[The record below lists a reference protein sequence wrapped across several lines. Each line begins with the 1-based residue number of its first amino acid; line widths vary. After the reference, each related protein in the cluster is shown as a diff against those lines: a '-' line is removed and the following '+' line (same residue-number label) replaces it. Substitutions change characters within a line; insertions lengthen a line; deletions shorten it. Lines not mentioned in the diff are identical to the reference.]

1 MVTLFTDPIADLITR
16 IKNANT
22 VYKEVIEVPYSNI
35 KRSIVQILKEEGYI
49 KDFEVIDKDEKKT
62 IKIYLKF
69 GKNKER
75 AILGIE
81 RVSKPGRRVYVGKD
95 EIPKVLNGIGMAI
108 MSTPKG
114 VISDRNAKKLGQ
126 GGEVLLLI
134 W

>member
-1 MVTLFTDPIADLITR
+1 MFTDPIADLITR

-22 VYKEVIEVPYSNI
+22 VYKEVIEVPYSNM
-35 KRSIVQILKEEGYI
+35 KRSIVHILKEEGYI

>member
-1 MVTLFTDPIADLITR
+1 MLTDPIADLITR
-16 IKNANT
+16 IRNANM
-22 VYKEVIEVPYSNI
+22 VYKEEIDVPYSNM
-35 KRSIVQILKEEGYI
+35 KRAIVQILKEEGYI
-49 KDFEVIDKDEKKT
+49 KDFEIIDKDNKKT
-62 IKIYLKF
+62 IKIYMKY
-69 GKNKER
+69 GRNKER

-108 MSTPKG
+108 LSTSKG
-114 VISDRNAKKLGQ
+114 IVTDREAKKLGE

>member
-1 MVTLFTDPIADLITR
+1 MVVLLTDPIADLITR
-16 IKNANT
+16 IRNANL
-22 VYKEVIEVPYSNI
+22 VYKETVEVPFSNM
-35 KRSIVQILKEEGYI
+35 KKAIVQILKEEGYI
-49 KDFEVIDKDEKKT
+49 KDFEIIDKDEKKT
-62 IKIYLKF
+62 IKIYLKY

-81 RVSKPGRRVYVGKD
+81 RVSKPGRRIYVGKD

-108 MSTPKG
+108 LSTSKG
-114 VISDRNAKKLGQ
+114 VISDREAKKLGQ

>member
-1 MVTLFTDPIADLITR
+1 MLFTDPIADLITR
-16 IKNANT
+16 INNANS
-22 VYKEVIEVPYSNI
+22 VYKEVIEVPYSNM
-35 KRSIVQILKEEGYI
+35 KRSIIQILKEEGYI
-49 KDFEVIDKDEKKT
+49 KDFEIIDKDEKRT

-81 RVSKPGRRVYVGKD
+81 RVSKPGRRIYVGKD

-108 MSTPKG
+108 LSTPKG
-114 VISDRNAKKLGQ
+114 VVTDRNAKKLGQ

>member
-1 MVTLFTDPIADLITR
+1 VVTLFTDPIADLITR
-16 IKNANT
+16 IKNANL
-22 VYKEVIEVPYSNI
+22 VYKEVIEVPYSNM

-49 KDFEVIDKDEKKT
+49 KDFEIIDKDEKKT

-108 MSTPKG
+108 ISTSKG

>member
-1 MVTLFTDPIADLITR
+1 LLTDPIADLITR
-16 IKNANT
+16 IRNANM
-22 VYKEVIEVPYSNI
+22 VYKEEIDVPYSKM
-35 KRSIVQILKEEGYI
+35 KRAIVQILKEEGYI
-49 KDFEVIDKDEKKT
+49 KDFEIIDKDNKKT
-62 IKIYLKF
+62 IKIYMKY

-81 RVSKPGRRVYVGKD
+81 RVSKPGRRIYVGKD

-108 MSTPKG
+108 LSTSKG
-114 VISDRNAKKLGQ
+114 IVTDRTAKKLGE

>member
-1 MVTLFTDPIADLITR
+1 MFTDPIADLITR

-22 VYKEVIEVPYSNI
+22 VYKEVIEVPYSNM

-49 KDFEVIDKDEKKT
+49 KDFEIIDKDEKKT

-114 VISDRNAKKLGQ
+114 VITDRNAKKLGQ

>member
-1 MVTLFTDPIADLITR
+1 MVTDPIADLIAR
-16 IKNANT
+16 IRNANM
-22 VYKEVIEVPYSNI
+22 VYKEEIDVPYSNM
-35 KRSIVQILKEEGYI
+35 KRAIVQILKEEGYI
-49 KDFEVIDKDEKKT
+49 KDFEIIDRENKKT
-62 IKIYLKF
+62 IKIYMKY
-69 GKNKER
+69 GRNKER

-108 MSTPKG
+108 LSTSKG
-114 VISDRNAKKLGQ
+114 IVTDRVAKKIGE

>member
-1 MVTLFTDPIADLITR
+1 MTDPIADLIAR
-16 IKNANT
+16 IRNANM
-22 VYKEVIEVPYSNI
+22 VYKEEIDVPYSNM
-35 KRSIVQILKEEGYI
+35 KKAIVQILKEEGYI
-49 KDFEVIDKDEKKT
+49 KDFEIIDRENKKT
-62 IKIYLKF
+62 IRIYMKY
-69 GKNKER
+69 GRNKER

-108 MSTPKG
+108 LSTSKG
-114 VISDRNAKKLGQ
+114 ILTDREAKKIGE

>member
-1 MVTLFTDPIADLITR
+1 MLTDPIADLIAR
-16 IKNANT
+16 IRNANL
-22 VYKEVIEVPYSNI
+22 VYKEIIEVPYSSM
-35 KRSIVQILKEEGYI
+35 KKAIVQILKEEGYI
-49 KDFEVIDKDEKKT
+49 KDFEIIDKDEKKT
-62 IKIYLKF
+62 IIIYLKF

-81 RVSKPGRRVYVGKD
+81 RVSKPGRRIYVGKD

-108 MSTPKG
+108 LSTSKG
-114 VISDRNAKKLGQ
+114 VLSDRTAKKLGQ

>member
-1 MVTLFTDPIADLITR
+1 MTDPIADLIAR
-16 IKNANT
+16 IRNANM
-22 VYKEVIEVPYSNI
+22 VYKEEIDVPYSNM
-35 KRSIVQILKEEGYI
+35 KKAIVQILKEEGYI
-49 KDFEVIDKDEKKT
+49 KDFEIIDRDNKKT
-62 IKIYLKF
+62 IRIYMKY
-69 GKNKER
+69 GRNKER

-108 MSTPKG
+108 LSTSKG
-114 VISDRNAKKLGQ
+114 ILTDREAKKIGE

>member
-1 MVTLFTDPIADLITR
+1 MIDPIADLIAR
-16 IKNANT
+16 IRNANM
-22 VYKEVIEVPYSNI
+22 VYKEEIDVPYSNM
-35 KRSIVQILKEEGYI
+35 KKAIVQILKEEGYI
-49 KDFEVIDKDEKKT
+49 KDFEIIDRDNKKT
-62 IKIYLKF
+62 IRIYMKY
-69 GKNKER
+69 GRNKER

-108 MSTPKG
+108 LSTSKG
-114 VISDRNAKKLGQ
+114 ILTDREAKKIGE

>member
-1 MVTLFTDPIADLITR
+1 MLTDPIADLITR
-16 IKNANT
+16 IRNANL
-22 VYKEVIEVPYSNI
+22 VYKEEIDVPYSNM
-35 KRSIVQILKEEGYI
+35 KRAIVQILKEEGYI
-49 KDFEVIDKDEKKT
+49 KDFEVIDKDNKKT
-62 IKIYLKF
+62 IKIYMKY
-69 GKNKER
+69 GRNKER

-108 MSTPKG
+108 LSTSKG
-114 VISDRNAKKLGQ
+114 IVTDRVAKKIGE

>member
-1 MVTLFTDPIADLITR
+1 LLTDPIADLITR
-16 IKNANT
+16 IRNANM
-22 VYKEVIEVPYSNI
+22 VYKEEIDVPYSNM
-35 KRSIVQILKEEGYI
+35 KRAIVQILKEEGYI
-49 KDFEVIDKDEKKT
+49 KDFEIIDKDNKKT
-62 IKIYLKF
+62 IKIYMKY
-69 GKNKER
+69 GRNKER

-108 MSTPKG
+108 LSTSKG
-114 VISDRNAKKLGQ
+114 IVTDREAKKLGE

>member
-1 MVTLFTDPIADLITR
+1 LFTDPIADLITR
-16 IKNANT
+16 IKNANL
-22 VYKEVIEVPYSNI
+22 VYKEVIEVPYSNM

-49 KDFEVIDKDEKKT
+49 KDFEIIDKDEKKT

-108 MSTPKG
+108 ISTSKG

>member
-1 MVTLFTDPIADLITR
+1 MLTDPIADLITR
-16 IKNANT
+16 IRNANM
-22 VYKEVIEVPYSNI
+22 VYKEEIDVPYSNM
-35 KRSIVQILKEEGYI
+35 KRAIVQILKEEGYI
-49 KDFEVIDKDEKKT
+49 KDFEVIDKDNKKT
-62 IKIYLKF
+62 IKIYMKY
-69 GKNKER
+69 GRNKER

-108 MSTPKG
+108 LSTSKG
-114 VISDRNAKKLGQ
+114 ILTDRKAKKIGE

>member
-1 MVTLFTDPIADLITR
+1 VINLLIDPIADLIAR
-16 IKNANT
+16 IRNANM
-22 VYKEVIEVPYSNI
+22 VYKEEIDVPYSNM
-35 KRSIVQILKEEGYI
+35 KKAIVQILKEEGYI
-49 KDFEVIDKDEKKT
+49 KDFEIIDRDNKKT
-62 IKIYLKF
+62 IRIYMKY
-69 GKNKER
+69 GRNKER

-108 MSTPKG
+108 LSTSKG
-114 VISDRNAKKLGQ
+114 ILTDREAKKIGE

>member
-1 MVTLFTDPIADLITR
+1 MFTDPIADLITR

-22 VYKEVIEVPYSNI
+22 VYKEVIEVPYSNM
-35 KRSIVQILKEEGYI
+35 KRSIVHILKEEGYI

-69 GKNKER
+69 GRNKER

>member
-1 MVTLFTDPIADLITR
+1 MLIDPIADLITR
-16 IKNANT
+16 IRNANM
-22 VYKEVIEVPYSNI
+22 VYKEEIDVPYSNM
-35 KRSIVQILKEEGYI
+35 KRAIVQILKEEGYI
-49 KDFEVIDKDEKKT
+49 KDFEVIDKDNKKT
-62 IKIYLKF
+62 IKIYMKY
-69 GKNKER
+69 GRNKEK

-108 MSTPKG
+108 LSTSKG
-114 VISDRNAKKLGQ
+114 IVTDRVAKKIGE

>member
-1 MVTLFTDPIADLITR
+1 MFTDPIADLITR
-16 IKNANT
+16 IKNANI
-22 VYKEVIEVPYSNI
+22 VYKEVIEVPYSNM

-108 MSTPKG
+108 ISTPKG
-114 VISDRNAKKLGQ
+114 VISDRSAKKLGQ

>member
-1 MVTLFTDPIADLITR
+1 MLTDPIADLIAR
-16 IKNANT
+16 IRNANL
-22 VYKEVIEVPYSNI
+22 VYKEEIDVPYSNM
-35 KRSIVQILKEEGYI
+35 KRAIVQILKEEGYI
-49 KDFEVIDKDEKKT
+49 KDFEIIDKDNKKT
-62 IKIYLKF
+62 IKIYMKY
-69 GKNKER
+69 GRNKER

-108 MSTPKG
+108 LSTSKG
-114 VISDRNAKKLGQ
+114 ILTDREAKKIGE

>member
-1 MVTLFTDPIADLITR
+1 MFTDPIADLITR
-16 IKNANT
+16 IKNANL
-22 VYKEVIEVPYSNI
+22 VYKEVIEVPYSNM

-49 KDFEVIDKDEKKT
+49 KDFEIIDKDEKKT

-69 GKNKER
+69 GNNKER

-108 MSTPKG
+108 ISTSKG

>member
-1 MVTLFTDPIADLITR
+1 LFTDPIADLITR
-16 IKNANT
+16 INNANL
-22 VYKEVIEVPYSNI
+22 VYKEVIEVPYSNM
-35 KRSIVQILKEEGYI
+35 KRSIIQILKEEGYI
-49 KDFEVIDKDEKKT
+49 KDFEIIDKDEKRT

-81 RVSKPGRRVYVGKD
+81 RVSKPGRRIYVGKD

-108 MSTPKG
+108 LSTPKG
-114 VISDRNAKKLGQ
+114 VVTDRNAKKLGQ

>member
-1 MVTLFTDPIADLITR
+1 MLTDPIADLIAR
-16 IKNANT
+16 IRNANM
-22 VYKEVIEVPYSNI
+22 VYKEEIDVPYSNM
-35 KRSIVQILKEEGYI
+35 KKAIVQILKEEGYI
-49 KDFEVIDKDEKKT
+49 KDFEIIDRDNKKT
-62 IKIYLKF
+62 IRIYMKY
-69 GKNKER
+69 GRNKER

-108 MSTPKG
+108 LSTSKG
-114 VISDRNAKKLGQ
+114 ILTDREAKKIGE

>member
-1 MVTLFTDPIADLITR
+1 MFTDPIADLITR
-16 IKNANT
+16 INNANS
-22 VYKEVIEVPYSNI
+22 VYKEVIEVPYSNM
-35 KRSIVQILKEEGYI
+35 KRSIIQILKEEGYI
-49 KDFEVIDKDEKKT
+49 KDFEIIDKDEKRT

-81 RVSKPGRRVYVGKD
+81 RVSKPGRRIYVGKD

-108 MSTPKG
+108 LSTPKG
-114 VISDRNAKKLGQ
+114 VVTDRNAKKLGQ

>member
-1 MVTLFTDPIADLITR
+1 MFTDPIADLIAR
-16 IKNANT
+16 IRNANL
-22 VYKEVIEVPYSNI
+22 VYKEEIDVPYSNM
-35 KRSIVQILKEEGYI
+35 KRAIVQILKEEGYI
-49 KDFEVIDKDEKKT
+49 KDFEIIDKDNKKT
-62 IKIYLKF
+62 IKIYMKY
-69 GKNKER
+69 GRNKER

-108 MSTPKG
+108 LSTSKG
-114 VISDRNAKKLGQ
+114 ILTDREAKKIGE

>member
-1 MVTLFTDPIADLITR
+1 MLTDPIADLIAR
-16 IKNANT
+16 IRNANL
-22 VYKEVIEVPYSNI
+22 VYKEEIDVPYSNM
-35 KRSIVQILKEEGYI
+35 KRAIVQILKEEGYI
-49 KDFEVIDKDEKKT
+49 KDFEVIDKDNKKT
-62 IKIYLKF
+62 IKIYMKY
-69 GKNKER
+69 GRNKER

-108 MSTPKG
+108 LSTSKG
-114 VISDRNAKKLGQ
+114 IVTDRVAKKIGE

>member
-1 MVTLFTDPIADLITR
+1 MLTDPIADLITR
-16 IKNANT
+16 IRNANM
-22 VYKEVIEVPYSNI
+22 VYKEAIEVPYSNI
-35 KRSIVQILKEEGYI
+35 KKAIVQILKEEGYI
-49 KDFEVIDKDEKKT
+49 NDFEVIDRNEKRT

-108 MSTPKG
+108 LSTSKG
-114 VISDRNAKKLGQ
+114 VLSDRRAKKLGQ
-126 GGEVLLLI
+126 GGEILLLI

>member
-1 MVTLFTDPIADLITR
+1 MFTDPIADLITR

-22 VYKEVIEVPYSNI
+22 VYKEVIEVPYSNM

-49 KDFEVIDKDEKKT
+49 KDFEIFDKDEKKT
-62 IKIYLKF
+62 IMIYLKF

>member
-1 MVTLFTDPIADLITR
+1 MFTDPIADLITR
-16 IKNANT
+16 IKNANL
-22 VYKEVIEVPYSNI
+22 VYKEVIEVPYSNM

-49 KDFEVIDKDEKKT
+49 KDFEIIDKDEKKT

-108 MSTPKG
+108 ISTSKG

>member
-1 MVTLFTDPIADLITR
+1 MLTDPIADLITR
-16 IKNANT
+16 IRNANM
-22 VYKEVIEVPYSNI
+22 VYKEEIDVPYSNM
-35 KRSIVQILKEEGYI
+35 KRAIVQILKEEGYI
-49 KDFEVIDKDEKKT
+49 KDFEVIDRDNKKT
-62 IKIYLKF
+62 IKIYMKY
-69 GKNKER
+69 GRNKER

-108 MSTPKG
+108 LSTSKG
-114 VISDRNAKKLGQ
+114 IVTDRVAKKIGE

>member
-1 MVTLFTDPIADLITR
+1 MLIDPIADLITR
-16 IKNANT
+16 IRNANM
-22 VYKEVIEVPYSNI
+22 VYKEEIDVPYSNM
-35 KRSIVQILKEEGYI
+35 KRAIVQILKEEGYI
-49 KDFEVIDKDEKKT
+49 KDFEVIDKDNKKT
-62 IKIYLKF
+62 IKIYMKY
-69 GKNKER
+69 GRNKER

-108 MSTPKG
+108 LSTSKG
-114 VISDRNAKKLGQ
+114 IVTDRVAKKIGE

>member
-1 MVTLFTDPIADLITR
+1 MFTDPIADLITR

-22 VYKEVIEVPYSNI
+22 VYKEVIEVPYSNM
-35 KRSIVQILKEEGYI
+35 KRSIVHILKEEGYI

-69 GKNKER
+69 GKNKEK

>member
-1 MVTLFTDPIADLITR
+1 LLTDPIADLIAR
-16 IKNANT
+16 IRNANM
-22 VYKEVIEVPYSNI
+22 VYKEEIDVPYSNM
-35 KRSIVQILKEEGYI
+35 KKAIVQILKEEGYI
-49 KDFEVIDKDEKKT
+49 KDFEIIDRENKKT
-62 IKIYLKF
+62 IRIYMKY
-69 GKNKER
+69 GRNKER

-108 MSTPKG
+108 LSTSKG
-114 VISDRNAKKLGQ
+114 ILTDREAKKIGE

>member
-1 MVTLFTDPIADLITR
+1 MFTDPIADLITR
-16 IKNANT
+16 INNANL
-22 VYKEVIEVPYSNI
+22 VYKEVIEVPYSNM
-35 KRSIVQILKEEGYI
+35 KRSIIQILKEEGYI
-49 KDFEVIDKDEKKT
+49 KDFEIIDKDEKRT

-81 RVSKPGRRVYVGKD
+81 RVSKPGRRIYVGKD

-108 MSTPKG
+108 LSTPKG
-114 VISDRNAKKLGQ
+114 VVTDRNAKKLGQ